1 MPDSLN
7 IIIEEPTVSDTP
19 IKTGTVEPEASA
31 VPKTILFDSLTD
43 TLATAESHPT
53 LVLIEEPTG
62 RDFAMRNDS
71 GDVMSWLML
80 IMVGIFI
87 TVCFRY
93 KNNFKYIKGMISDLT
108 EIRSRSNMFDDTVRE
123 SSFIIALNV
132 MCIVSVALLF
142 HQSSNLYIEGFSVL
156 PLARSILISIGVTII
171 YYLFL
176 LVSYWICG
184 NVFGDSLKTSIWLK
198 GFTSNQG
205 LLGVILFPI
214 SLISM
219 FYAGVTENMFIIGA
233 VFFILGKIIF
243 IFKGFRIFFTE
254 ISSWLLFLY
263 YLCSVEIIPMIF
275 AYFLVEQAS
284 KILI

>member
-7 IIIEEPTVSDTP
+7 IVVEETSVS
-19 IKTGTVEPEASA
+19 KTQELTGDAMSEASA
-31 VPKTILFDSLTD
+31 VSEMVMSDSTAD
-43 TLATAESHPT
+43 TLAIAESHPT
-53 LVLIEEPTG
+53 LVLVNEPIG
-62 RDFAMRNDS
+62 RDVAIRNDS

-80 IMVGIFI
+80 IVVGIFV

-93 KNNFKYIKGMISDLT
+93 KNNFKYIKVMISDLT

-123 SSFIIALNV
+123 SSFMIALNV
-132 MCIVSVALLF
+132 MCVVSVALLF
-142 HQSSNLYIEGFSVL
+142 HLSSNLYIESFSVL
-156 PLARSILISIGVTII
+156 PLAKSILISIGVTIA
-171 YYLFL
+171 YYVFQIA
-176 LVSYWICG
+176 SYWVCG

-214 SLISM
+214 ALISM
-219 FYAGVTENMFIIGA
+219 FYSVASEEMFIIGA
-233 VFFILGKIIF
+233 TCFILGKIVF